1 MTEQFHLSRLQ
12 VINWGVFDGYHDIP
26 FSPGGALIAGASGS
40 GKSSLLDAISLGF
53 LPFNRRNF
61 NASGDNTAAGSSAG
75 RRTVDKYV
83 RGAWGQRSDGGTS
96 RVMYLRGDGTA
107 WSAVA
112 VTYSSDSGR
121 TVTGLVLKW
130 LTGESRNDSSSR
142 FVLGDGDLDIE
153 EVCNRWAAGRF
164 DTGVFKEDRG
174 ERSDGG
180 NHRGERSDGGHT
192 GWRFTTKVE
201 SQYLAQLYAT
211 IGIRASD
218 AAQQL
223 LGKAK
228 SLKSVGGLEQFVR
241 EFMLDEPESLARL
254 PEALKQIDPLVEARE
269 LLAVAQKK
277 RKILGDIEKIQQR
290 YASES
295 TDLGIIDL
303 VDLPMVRAYTDQVRL
318 AQCPAQ
324 IEQLDSTVDQL
335 DNEYE
340 DVTRSLNLA
349 KAEADSLNA
358 QISGSSASIGP
369 LQSQVTAAETEA
381 EQVSRRRGAYEDML
395 AAQQLDAPETADDFW
410 NLREELL
417 AQATE
422 LLAKV
427 ERHREASTDAE
438 YAQKAARLTR
448 DEAAKELKRVEHVGS
463 ALPEFALIMRDQ
475 ICAAVG
481 VDAAAL
487 PYIAELMDLRPDQT
501 RWRTAVEKVLRGVGL
516 RLMVPD
522 QHWTKVLQFV
532 NETNMRGRLQLHH
545 VRAKLLGAEPV
556 EPEPN
561 TLAGKLFAVDPSHPC
576 AAEAVDVVT
585 AAGDHICV
593 DTPDVFARF
602 RRAVTDTGLY
612 KDSDR
617 LAIKDDRRPLKQSE
631 YLYQGDVS
639 AKINALTVDLAAA
652 EETYQKARRV
662 ADDIAAQRQQWRDR
676 AAACKAICEQF
687 PQWSQI
693 DTETADGHA
702 DRLREQYE
710 LLLADHPDIEA
721 LNARAD
727 ECWSQIQKLMTRRGA
742 IQTRRDD
749 LDSRRTRLLELA
761 ERLQPVPDE
770 RSREERRPE
779 ERRFVS
785 EPLTELLD
793 RYAGQVP
800 VALELLD
807 PEPHRDALF
816 TAIKKEREQLR
827 ESRRRSYDELARI
840 LNTFDTSF
848 PDAIPNDSDNFD
860 ERVHDY
866 VALCRHIDER
876 ELPEAYERMMRLVT
890 EQAPDAILTLH
901 RVAEQEARRISDQID
916 RVNTGLGAVEFNR
929 GTRLTLRATPR
940 NLTAVSELTEI
951 VRAISRRI
959 AEVGLG
965 DKQAILDQYADI
977 LRLRNRLASAAPEDK
992 AWTRDAL
999 DVRNRFTF
1007 DCAEWDVATEELI
1020 RTHSNAGD
1028 NSGGEQEKLM
1038 AFCLAGALSFNL
1050 AAPGD
1055 AGTEEANRP
1064 VFAQLMLD
1072 EAFSKSDPQFAQ
1084 QALQAFRKFG
1094 FQLVI
1099 VATVQNATTIQP
1111 YIDSVVMV
1119 SKTEATGRNAR
1130 PVATVVT
1137 RTISEF
1143 GELRREMRAGTKVP
1157 AGV

>member
-1 MTEQFHLSRLQ
+1 MPEQFHLSRLQ
-12 VINWGVFDGYHDIP
+12 VINWGVFDGYHTIP
-26 FSPGGALIAGASGS
+26 FGVGGALIAGASGS

-61 NASGDNTAAGSSAG
+61 NASGDNSAAGSSAG

-83 RGAWGQRSDGGTS
+83 RGAWGQRSDGGAS
-96 RVMYLRGDGTA
+96 KVMYLRGEGAA

-112 VTYSSDSGR
+112 VTYTSNTGR
-121 TVTGLVLKW
+121 AVTGLVLKW
-130 LTGESRNDSSSR
+130 LTGESRSDSSSR
-142 FVLGDGDLDIE
+142 FVLADGDRGIE
-153 EVCNRWAAGRF
+153 DVCNRWASGRF
-164 DTGVFKEDRG
+164 DSGVFKD
-174 ERSDGG
+174 D
-180 NHRGERSDGGHT
+180 
-192 GWRFTTKVE
+192 WRFSTKVE

-241 EFMLDEPESLARL
+241 EFMLDEPGSLTRL
-254 PEALKQIDPLVEARE
+254 PDALRQIDPLVDARE
-269 LLAVAQKK
+269 LLAVAQRK
-277 RKILGDIEKIQQR
+277 RKILGDIEKIQHR
-290 YASES
+290 YGSES
-295 TDLGIIDL
+295 SDLGIIDL
-303 VDLPMVRAYTDQVRL
+303 VDQPMVRAYTDHVRL

-324 IEQLDSTVDQL
+324 IDSLDATIDQL
-335 DNEYE
+335 GNEYE
-340 DVTRSLNLA
+340 DVTRQLNLA
-349 KAEADSLNA
+349 KAEGDSLNA
-358 QISGSSASIGP
+358 QISGSSASVGP
-369 LQSQVTAAETEA
+369 LQSQVAAAEAVA
-381 EQVSRRRGAYEDML
+381 EEVSRRRAAYESML
-395 AAQQLDAPETADDFW
+395 STQSLDVPDTADEFW
-410 NLREELL
+410 NLREELSTT
-417 AQATE
+417 ATE
-422 LLAKV
+422 LLAKLD
-427 ERHREASTDAE
+427 RGREASTDAE
-438 YAQKAARLTR
+438 YAQKVARMAR
-448 DEAAKELKRVEHVGS
+448 DDATKELRRVEHVGS
-463 ALPEFALIMRDQ
+463 ALPESAIMMREH

-481 VDAAAL
+481 VDSSAL
-487 PYIAELMDLRPDQT
+487 PYIAELMDLRPEQS
-501 RWRTAVEKVLRGVGL
+501 RWRVAVEKVLRGVGL
-516 RLMVPD
+516 RLLVPD
-522 QHWTKVLQFV
+522 SHYAAVLRFV
-532 NETNMRGRLQLHH
+532 NETNMGGRLQLHH
-545 VRAKLLGAEPV
+545 VRASASGQQA
-556 EPEPN
+556 EPN
-561 TLAGKLFAVDPSHPC
+561 TLAGKLFVVDPTHPC
-576 AAEAVDVVT
+576 AAEAADVIA

-617 LAIKDDRRPLKQSE
+617 LAIKDDRRPLKQSD
-631 YLYQGDVS
+631 YIFQGDVA
-639 AKINALTVDLAAA
+639 AKIDALTVDLATA
-652 EETYQKARRV
+652 EGAYLHARRA
-662 ADDIAAQRQQWRDR
+662 ADDIAAERQRWRDR
-676 AAACKAICEQF
+676 VAAGKAICEGF

-693 DTETADGHA
+693 DVDSADGHA

-710 LLLADHPDIEA
+710 LLLSDHPDIEA

-727 ECWSQIQKLMTRRGA
+727 QCWEEIQTLMTRRGA

-749 LDSRRTRLLELA
+749 LDGRRTRLLELQ
-761 ERLQPVPDE
+761 ERLAPA
-770 RSREERRPE
+770 
-779 ERRFVS
+779 FVS

-793 RYAGQVP
+793 RYAGDVP
-800 VALELLD
+800 VALELLN
-807 PEPHRDALF
+807 PEPHREAVF
-816 TAIKKEREQLR
+816 NAIRRERDQLR

-840 LNTFDTSF
+840 LNTFDTAF
-848 PDAIPNDSDNFD
+848 PDAIPNDSDVFD

-901 RVAEQEARRISDQID
+901 RVAEQEARRISEQIN
-916 RVNTGLGAVEFNR
+916 RVNTGLGSVEFNS

-940 NLTAVSELTEI
+940 SLTAVAELTEI

-977 LRLRNRLASAAPEDK
+977 LRLRNRLASTAPEDK

-1007 DCAEWDVATEELI
+1007 DCAEWDVASEDLI

-1050 AAPGD
+1050 ANPAQSSTSAAADGAD
-1055 AGTEEANRP
+1055 NKP

-1119 SKTEATGRNAR
+1119 SKREASGRNAR
-1130 PVATVVT
+1130 PVATVAT
-1137 RTISEF
+1137 KTISDF
-1143 GELRREMRAGTKVP
+1143 TVLRQEMTASAAAARVP
-1157 AGV
+1157 VTV

>member
-1 MTEQFHLSRLQ
+1 MAEQFHLSRLQ

-26 FSPGGALIAGASGS
+26 FSEGGALIAGASGS

-83 RGAWGQRSDGGTS
+83 RGAWGQRSDGGAS
-96 RVMYLRGDGTA
+96 KVMYLRGDGTA
-107 WSAVA
+107 WSAIA
-112 VTYSSDSGR
+112 VSYRSNTGR

-130 LTGESRNDSSSR
+130 LTGESRSDSSSR
-142 FVLGDGDLDIE
+142 FVLADGDRDIE
-153 EVCNRWAAGRF
+153 DVCNRWAAGRF
-164 DTGVFKEDRG
+164 DSGVFKDDE
-174 ERSDGG
+174 
-180 NHRGERSDGGHT
+180 
-192 GWRFTTKVE
+192 WRFSTKVE

-241 EFMLDEPESLARL
+241 EFMLDEPSSLTRL

-295 TDLGIIDL
+295 SDLGIIDL
-303 VDLPMVRAYTDQVRL
+303 VDQPMVRAYTDHVRL
-318 AQCPAQ
+318 TQCGPQ
-324 IEQLDSTVDQL
+324 IQSLDATIDQL
-335 DNEYE
+335 GNEYE
-340 DVTRSLNLA
+340 DVTRQLNLA
-349 KAEADSLNA
+349 KAEGDSLNA
-358 QISGSSASIGP
+358 QISGSSASLGP
-369 LQSQVTAAETEA
+369 LQSQVAGAEAQA
-381 EQVSRRRGAYEDML
+381 EQVSRRRAAYETML
-395 AAQQLDAPETADDFW
+395 AAQDIDVPDTADEFW
-410 NLREELL
+410 NLREEL
-417 AQATE
+417 ATEVTE
-422 LLAKV
+422 LLAKLD
-427 ERHREASTDAE
+427 RGREASTDAE
-438 YAQKAARLTR
+438 YAQKAARIAR
-448 DEAAKELKRVEHVGS
+448 DDAAKELKRVEHVGS
-463 ALPEFALIMRDQ
+463 ALPEFAITMREH

-481 VDAAAL
+481 VDPGEL
-487 PYIAELMDLRPDQT
+487 PYIAELMDLRPDQS
-501 RWRTAVEKVLRGVGL
+501 RWRVAVEKVLRGVGL
-516 RLMVPD
+516 RLLVPD
-522 QHWTKVLQFV
+522 DRYSAVLRFV
-532 NETNMRGRLQLHH
+532 NETNMGGRLQLHH
-545 VRAKLLGAEPV
+545 VRASLVGAAPV
-556 EPEPN
+556 DAEPN
-561 TLAGKLFAVDPSHPC
+561 TLAGKLFVVDAAHPC
-576 AAEAVDVVT
+576 TAEAADVIA

-593 DTPDVFARF
+593 DTPDVFSRF

-612 KDSDR
+612 KDSER
-617 LAIKDDRRPLKQSE
+617 LAIKDDRRPLKQAD
-631 YLYQGDVS
+631 YIYQGDVR
-639 AKINALTVDLAAA
+639 AKIDALTVDLANA
-652 EETYQKARRV
+652 EELYQQARRK
-662 ADDIAAQRQQWRDR
+662 ADEIAAQRQQWRDR

-687 PQWSQI
+687 PQWNQVDS
-693 DTETADGHA
+693 DTADGHA
-702 DRLREQYE
+702 DRLREQFE
-710 LLLADHPDIEA
+710 LLLADNPDIEA
-721 LNARAD
+721 LTARAD
-727 ECWSQIQKLMTRRGA
+727 ECWEEIQTLMTRRGA

-749 LDSRRTRLLELA
+749 LDARRTQLLELQD
-761 ERLQPVPDE
+761 RLAPA
-770 RSREERRPE
+770 
-779 ERRFVS
+779 FVS
-785 EPLTELLD
+785 EPLTELLN
-793 RYAGQVP
+793 RYAALVP
-800 VALELLD
+800 VALEVLN
-807 PEPHRDALF
+807 PEPHREAVF
-816 TAIKKEREQLR
+816 NTIRREREQLR

-840 LNTFDTSF
+840 LNTFDTAF
-848 PDAIPNDSDNFD
+848 PDAIPNDSDVFD

-876 ELPEAYERMMRLVT
+876 ELPDAYERMMRLVT

-901 RVAEQEARRISDQID
+901 RVAEQEARRISEQID
-916 RVNTGLGAVEFNR
+916 RVNTGLGAVEFNS

-940 NLTAVSELTEI
+940 SLTAVAELTEI

-977 LRLRNRLASAAPEDK
+977 LRLRNRLASTAPEDK

-1007 DCAEWDVATEELI
+1007 DCAEWDVRTEELI

-1050 AAPGD
+1050 ASPESSD
-1055 AGTEEANRP
+1055 NKP

-1111 YIDSVVMV
+1111 YIDSVIMV
-1119 SKTEATGRNAR
+1119 SKTEATSRNAR
-1130 PVATVVT
+1130 PVATVVSK
-1137 RTISEF
+1137 TISDF
-1143 GELRREMRAGTKVP
+1143 TTLRAEMRSSAARERVP
-1157 AGV
+1157 AAV

>member
-12 VINWGVFDGYHDIP
+12 VINWGVFDGYHSIP
-26 FSPGGALIAGASGS
+26 FSVGGALIAGASGS

-112 VTYSSDSGR
+112 VTYASDSGR

-153 EVCNRWAAGRF
+153 EVCNRWASGRF
-164 DTGVFKEDRG
+164 DAGVFKED
-174 ERSDGG
+174 
-180 NHRGERSDGGHT
+180 
-192 GWRFTTKVE
+192 WRFSTKVE
-201 SQYLAQLYAT
+201 SQYLAQLYAA
-211 IGIRASD
+211 IGIRAAD

-241 EFMLDEPESLARL
+241 EFMLDEPDSLARL

-277 RKILGDIEKIQQR
+277 RKILGDIEQIQQR

-295 TDLGIIDL
+295 SDLGIIDL
-303 VDLPMVRAYTDQVRL
+303 VDAPMVRAYTDHARL

-324 IEQLDSTVDQL
+324 IATLDGTVDQL
-335 DNEYE
+335 ENEYE

-358 QISGSSASIGP
+358 QISGSSANIAP
-369 LQSQVTAAETEA
+369 LQSQVTAAETQA
-381 EQVSRRRGAYEDML
+381 EQVERRRTTYEDML
-395 AAQQLDAPETADDFW
+395 AAQGIEIPDTADEFW

-427 ERHREASTDAE
+427 ERNREASTDAE
-438 YAQKAARLTR
+438 YAQKATRIAR
-448 DEAAKELKRVEHVGS
+448 DDVAKELKRVEHVGS
-463 ALPEFALIMRDQ
+463 ALPEFALAMRDH
-475 ICAAVG
+475 ICAAIK
-481 VDAAAL
+481 VDAAEL
-487 PYIAELMDLRPDQT
+487 PYIAELLDLRPGQT
-501 RWRTAVEKVLRGVGL
+501 RWRLAVEKVLRGVGL
-516 RLMVPD
+516 RLLVPD
-522 QHWTKVLQFV
+522 QHWEKVLRFV
-532 NETNMRGRLQLHH
+532 NETDMRGRLQLHH
-545 VRAKLLGAEPV
+545 VRAKFLGAEPA

-561 TLAGKLFAVDPSHPC
+561 TLAGKLFPVDPKHLC
-576 AAEAVDVVT
+576 AAEAVDVIT
-585 AAGDHICV
+585 GAGDHVCV
-593 DTPDVFARF
+593 DTPDVFSRF

-617 LAIKDDRRPLKQSE
+617 LAVKDDRRPVKLSE
-631 YLYQGDVS
+631 YLYQGDVT
-639 AKINALTVDLAAA
+639 AKINALTVELTAA
-652 EETYQKARRV
+652 EEAYQKARRT

-676 AAACKAICEQF
+676 AAACKAICEQY

-702 DRLREQYE
+702 ERLREQYE
-710 LLLADHPDIEA
+710 LLMADNPDIEA

-727 ECWSQIQKLMTRRGA
+727 ECWSQIQKLMTRR
-742 IQTRRDD
+742 DS
-749 LDSRRTRLLELA
+749 LDERRTRLLELQ
-761 ERLQPVPDE
+761 ERLSPA
-770 RSREERRPE
+770 
-779 ERRFVS
+779 FVS
-785 EPLTELLD
+785 EPLTELLQ
-793 RYAGQVP
+793 RYAAQLP

-816 TAIKKEREQLR
+816 AAIKKEREQLR

-848 PDAIPNDSDNFD
+848 PDAIPNDSDDFD

-866 VALCRHIDER
+866 VALCRLIDER

-901 RVAEQEARRISDQID
+901 RVAEQEERRISGQID
-916 RVNTGLGAVEFNR
+916 RVNTGLAAVEFNR

-940 NLTAVSELTEI
+940 HLVAVDELTQI
-951 VRAISRRI
+951 VRSISRRI

-965 DKQAILDQYADI
+965 DKQAILDQYAEI
-977 LRLRNRLASAAPEDK
+977 LRLRNRLASTAPEDK

-1007 DCAEWDVATEELI
+1007 DCAEWDVDTEELI

-1050 AAPGD
+1050 ASPESD
-1055 AGTEEANRP
+1055 NNKP

-1084 QALQAFRKFG
+1084 QALHAFRKFG

-1099 VATVQNATTIQP
+1099 VATVQNATTIEP

-1119 SKTEATGRNAR
+1119 SKTEPTGGNAR
-1130 PVATVVT
+1130 PVASVAT

-1143 GELRREMRAGTKVP
+1143 TSLRQEMRKTAERVP

>member
-1 MTEQFHLSRLQ
+1 MSEQFHLSRLQ
-12 VINWGVFDGYHDIP
+12 VINWGVFDGYHSIP
-26 FSPGGALIAGASGS
+26 FSEGGALIAGASGS

-61 NASGDNTAAGSSAG
+61 NASGDNSAAGSSAG

-83 RGAWGQRSDGGTS
+83 RGAWGQRSEAGAS
-96 RVMYLRGDGTA
+96 KVMYLRGDGAA

-112 VTYSSDSGR
+112 VTYTSNTGR
-121 TVTGLVLKW
+121 AVTGLVLKW
-130 LTGESRNDSSSR
+130 LTGESRSDSSSR
-142 FVLGDGDLDIE
+142 FVLADGDRDVE
-153 EVCNRWAAGRF
+153 EVCNRWAANRF
-164 DTGVFKEDRG
+164 DASVFKAGG

-180 NHRGERSDGGHT
+180 KAGGERSDGET
-192 GWRFTTKVE
+192 SGWRFSTKVE

-241 EFMLDEPESLARL
+241 EFMLDEPSSLTRL
-254 PEALKQIDPLVEARE
+254 PDALKQIDPLVDARE
-269 LLAVAQKK
+269 LLAVAQRK

-290 YASES
+290 YGSES
-295 TDLGIIDL
+295 SDLGIIDL
-303 VDLPMVRAYTDQVRL
+303 VDAPMVRAYTDHVRL
-318 AQCPAQ
+318 AQAPAQ
-324 IEQLDSTVDQL
+324 IDSLDATIDQL
-335 DNEYE
+335 GNEYE

-369 LQSQVTAAETEA
+369 LQSQVAAAEAQA
-381 EQVSRRRGAYEDML
+381 EEVSRRRAAYEAML
-395 AAQQLDAPETADDFW
+395 APQGVDVPETADEFW
-410 NLREELL
+410 NLREELST
-417 AQATE
+417 QANE
-422 LLAKV
+422 LLA
-427 ERHREASTDAE
+427 RLDRSREASTDAE
-438 YAQKAARLTR
+438 YAQKLARIAR
-448 DEAAKELKRVEHVGS
+448 DDAAKELRRVEHVGS
-463 ALPEFALIMRDQ
+463 ALPESAITMREL

-481 VDAAAL
+481 VEPGEL
-487 PYIAELMDLRPDQT
+487 PYIAELMDLRPEHG
-501 RWRTAVEKVLRGVGL
+501 RWRVAVEKVLRGVGL
-516 RLMVPD
+516 RLLVPD
-522 QHWTKVLQFV
+522 SHYAAVLRFV
-532 NETNMRGRLQLHH
+532 NDTNMGGRLQLHH
-545 VRAKLLGAEPV
+545 VRAKFVGAEPTDA
-556 EPEPN
+556 EPN
-561 TLAGKLFAVDPSHPC
+561 TLAGKLFVVDPSHPC
-576 AAEAVDVVT
+576 AAEAADVVA
-585 AAGDHICV
+585 AAGDHVCV
-593 DTPDVFARF
+593 DVPDLFPRY

-617 LAIKDDRRPLKQSE
+617 LAVKDDRRPLRQAD
-631 YLYQGDVS
+631 YIFQGDVA
-639 AKINALTVDLAAA
+639 AKIDALTVDLAAA
-652 EETYQKARRV
+652 EQSYHQARSA
-662 ADDIAAQRQQWRDR
+662 ADAIAAERQLARDR

-687 PQWSQI
+687 PQWNQVDVDS
-693 DTETADGHA
+693 ADGHA
-702 DRLREQYE
+702 DRLRDQYE
-710 LLLADHPDIEA
+710 LLLAEHPDIEA

-727 ECWSQIQKLMTRRGA
+727 ECWEQIQTLMTRRGA

-749 LDSRRTRLLELA
+749 LDQRRTRLLELV
-761 ERLQPVPDE
+761 ERLTPA
-770 RSREERRPE
+770 
-779 ERRFVS
+779 FVS
-785 EPLTELLD
+785 EPLTELLN
-793 RYAGQVP
+793 RYAADVP
-800 VALELLD
+800 VTLD
-807 PEPHRDALF
+807 VLNPEPHREAVF
-816 TAIKKEREQLR
+816 TAIRREREQLR

-840 LNTFDTSF
+840 LNTFDTAF
-848 PDAIPNDSDNFD
+848 PDAVPNDSDAFD

-901 RVAEQEARRISDQID
+901 RVAEQETRRISEQIT

-940 NLTAVSELTEI
+940 SLTAVAELTEI
-951 VRAISRRI
+951 VKAISRRI

-977 LRLRNRLASAAPEDK
+977 LRLRNRLASTAPEDK

-1007 DCAEWDVATEELI
+1007 DCAEWDVTTEELI

-1050 AAPGD
+1050 ANPAQPATSAAAEGHD
-1055 AGTEEANRP
+1055 NRP

-1111 YIDSVVMV
+1111 YVDSVVMV
-1119 SKTEATGRNAR
+1119 SKADATGRNAR
-1130 PVATVVT
+1130 PVATVT
-1137 RTISEF
+1137 TKTISDF
-1143 GELRREMRAGTKVP
+1143 TALKQDMMATAAASRVP
-1157 AGV
+1157 VTV

>member
-1 MTEQFHLSRLQ
+1 MRQQRKKNPKVTEQFHLSRLQ
-12 VINWGVFDGYHDIP
+12 VINWGVFDGYHSIP
-26 FSPGGALIAGASGS
+26 FSVGGALIAGASGS

-112 VTYSSDSGR
+112 VTYASDSGR

-153 EVCNRWAAGRF
+153 EVCNRWASGRF
-164 DTGVFKEDRG
+164 DAGVFKED
-174 ERSDGG
+174 
-180 NHRGERSDGGHT
+180 
-192 GWRFTTKVE
+192 WRFSTKVE
-201 SQYLAQLYAT
+201 SQYLAQLYAA
-211 IGIRASD
+211 IGIRAAD

-241 EFMLDEPESLARL
+241 EFMLDEPDSLARL

-277 RKILGDIEKIQQR
+277 RKILGDIEQIQQR

-295 TDLGIIDL
+295 SDLGIIDL
-303 VDLPMVRAYTDQVRL
+303 VDAPMVRAYTDHARL

-324 IEQLDSTVDQL
+324 IATLDGTVDQL
-335 DNEYE
+335 ENEYE

-358 QISGSSASIGP
+358 QISGSSANIAP
-369 LQSQVTAAETEA
+369 LQSQVTAAETQA
-381 EQVSRRRGAYEDML
+381 EQVERRRTTYEDML
-395 AAQQLDAPETADDFW
+395 AAQGIEIPDTADEFW

-427 ERHREASTDAE
+427 ERNREASTDAE
-438 YAQKAARLTR
+438 YAQKATRIAR
-448 DEAAKELKRVEHVGS
+448 DDVAKELKRVEHVGS
-463 ALPEFALIMRDQ
+463 ALPEFALAMRDH
-475 ICAAVG
+475 ICAAIK
-481 VDAAAL
+481 VDAAEL
-487 PYIAELMDLRPDQT
+487 PYIAELLDLRPGQT
-501 RWRTAVEKVLRGVGL
+501 RWRLAVEKVLRGVGL
-516 RLMVPD
+516 RLLVPD
-522 QHWTKVLQFV
+522 QHWEKVLRFV
-532 NETNMRGRLQLHH
+532 NETDMRGRLQLHH
-545 VRAKLLGAEPV
+545 VRAKFLGAEPA

-561 TLAGKLFAVDPSHPC
+561 TLAGKLFPVDPKHLC
-576 AAEAVDVVT
+576 AAEAVDVIT
-585 AAGDHICV
+585 GAGDHVCV
-593 DTPDVFARF
+593 DTPDVFSRF

-617 LAIKDDRRPLKQSE
+617 LAVKDDRRPVKLSE
-631 YLYQGDVS
+631 YLYQGDVT
-639 AKINALTVDLAAA
+639 AKINALTVELTAA
-652 EETYQKARRV
+652 EEAYQKARRT

-676 AAACKAICEQF
+676 AAACKAICEQY

-702 DRLREQYE
+702 ERLREQYE
-710 LLLADHPDIEA
+710 LLMADNPDIEA

-727 ECWSQIQKLMTRRGA
+727 ECWSQIQKLMTRR
-742 IQTRRDD
+742 DS
-749 LDSRRTRLLELA
+749 LDERRTRLLELQ
-761 ERLQPVPDE
+761 ERLSPA
-770 RSREERRPE
+770 
-779 ERRFVS
+779 FVS
-785 EPLTELLD
+785 EPLTELLQ
-793 RYAGQVP
+793 RYAAQLP

-816 TAIKKEREQLR
+816 AAIKKEREQLR

-848 PDAIPNDSDNFD
+848 PDAIPNDSDDFD

-866 VALCRHIDER
+866 VALCRLIDER

-901 RVAEQEARRISDQID
+901 RVAEQEERRISGQID
-916 RVNTGLGAVEFNR
+916 RVNTGLAAVEFNR

-940 NLTAVSELTEI
+940 HLVAVDELTQI
-951 VRAISRRI
+951 VRSISRRI

-965 DKQAILDQYADI
+965 DKQAILDQYAEI
-977 LRLRNRLASAAPEDK
+977 LRLRNRLASTAPEDK

-1007 DCAEWDVATEELI
+1007 DCAEWDVDTEELI

-1050 AAPGD
+1050 ASPESD
-1055 AGTEEANRP
+1055 NNKP

-1084 QALQAFRKFG
+1084 QALHAFRKFG

-1099 VATVQNATTIQP
+1099 VATVQNATTIEP

-1119 SKTEATGRNAR
+1119 SKTEPTGGNAR
-1130 PVATVVT
+1130 PVASVAT

-1143 GELRREMRAGTKVP
+1143 TSLRQEMRKTAERVP

>member
-1 MTEQFHLSRLQ
+1 MRQQRKKNPKVTEQFHLSRLQ
-12 VINWGVFDGYHDIP
+12 VINWGVFDGYHSIP
-26 FSPGGALIAGASGS
+26 FSVGGALIAGASGS

-112 VTYSSDSGR
+112 VTYASDSGR

-153 EVCNRWAAGRF
+153 EVCNRWASGRF
-164 DTGVFKEDRG
+164 DAGVFKED
-174 ERSDGG
+174 
-180 NHRGERSDGGHT
+180 
-192 GWRFTTKVE
+192 WRFSTKVE
-201 SQYLAQLYAT
+201 SQYLAQLYAA

-241 EFMLDEPESLARL
+241 EFMLDEPDSLARL

-277 RKILGDIEKIQQR
+277 RKILGDIEQIQQR

-295 TDLGIIDL
+295 SDLGIIDL
-303 VDLPMVRAYTDQVRL
+303 VDAPMVRAYTDHARL

-324 IEQLDSTVDQL
+324 IATLDGTVDQL
-335 DNEYE
+335 ENEYE

-358 QISGSSASIGP
+358 QISGSSANIAP
-369 LQSQVTAAETEA
+369 LQSQVTAAETQA
-381 EQVSRRRGAYEDML
+381 EQVERRRTTYEDML
-395 AAQQLDAPETADDFW
+395 AAQGIEIPDTADEFW

-427 ERHREASTDAE
+427 ERNREASTDAE
-438 YAQKAARLTR
+438 YAQKATRIAR
-448 DEAAKELKRVEHVGS
+448 DDVAKELKRVEHVGS
-463 ALPEFALIMRDQ
+463 ALPEFALAMRDH
-475 ICAAVG
+475 ICAAIK
-481 VDAAAL
+481 VDAAEL
-487 PYIAELMDLRPDQT
+487 PYIAELLDLRPGQT
-501 RWRTAVEKVLRGVGL
+501 RWRLAVEKVLRGVGL
-516 RLMVPD
+516 RLLVPD
-522 QHWTKVLQFV
+522 QHWEKVLRFV
-532 NETNMRGRLQLHH
+532 NETDMRGRLQLHH
-545 VRAKLLGAEPV
+545 VRAKFLGAEPA

-561 TLAGKLFAVDPSHPC
+561 TLADKLFPVDPKHLC
-576 AAEAVDVVT
+576 AAEAVDVIT
-585 AAGDHICV
+585 GAGDHVCV
-593 DTPDVFARF
+593 DTPDVFSRF

-617 LAIKDDRRPLKQSE
+617 LAVKDDRRPVKLSE
-631 YLYQGDVS
+631 YLYQGDVT
-639 AKINALTVDLAAA
+639 AKINALTVELTAA
-652 EETYQKARRV
+652 EEAYQKARRT

-676 AAACKAICEQF
+676 AAACKAICEQY

-702 DRLREQYE
+702 ERLREQYE
-710 LLLADHPDIEA
+710 LLMADNPDIEA

-727 ECWSQIQKLMTRRGA
+727 ECWSQIQKLMTRR
-742 IQTRRDD
+742 DS
-749 LDSRRTRLLELA
+749 LDERRTRLLELQ
-761 ERLQPVPDE
+761 ERLSPA
-770 RSREERRPE
+770 
-779 ERRFVS
+779 FVS
-785 EPLTELLD
+785 EPLTELLQ
-793 RYAGQVP
+793 RYAAQLP

-816 TAIKKEREQLR
+816 AAIKKEREQLR

-848 PDAIPNDSDNFD
+848 PDAIPNDSDDFD

-866 VALCRHIDER
+866 VALCRLIDER

-901 RVAEQEARRISDQID
+901 RVAEQEERRISGQID
-916 RVNTGLGAVEFNR
+916 RVNTGLAAVEFNR

-940 NLTAVSELTEI
+940 HLVAVDELTQI
-951 VRAISRRI
+951 VRSISRRI

-965 DKQAILDQYADI
+965 DKQAILDQYAEI
-977 LRLRNRLASAAPEDK
+977 LRLRNRLASTAPEDK

-1007 DCAEWDVATEELI
+1007 DCAEWDVDTEELI

-1050 AAPGD
+1050 ASPESD
-1055 AGTEEANRP
+1055 NNKP

-1084 QALQAFRKFG
+1084 QALHAFRKFG

-1099 VATVQNATTIQP
+1099 VATVQNATTIEP

-1119 SKTEATGRNAR
+1119 SKTEPTGGNAR
-1130 PVATVVT
+1130 PVASVAT

-1143 GELRREMRAGTKVP
+1143 TSLRQEMRKTAERVP

>member
-12 VINWGVFDGYHDIP
+12 VINWGVFDGYHSIP
-26 FSPGGALIAGASGS
+26 FSDGGALIAGASGS

-112 VTYSSDSGR
+112 VTYASDSGR

-142 FVLGDGDLDIE
+142 FVLGDGDLGIE
-153 EVCNRWAAGRF
+153 DVCNRWASGRF
-164 DTGVFKEDRG
+164 DTGVFKD
-174 ERSDGG
+174 
-180 NHRGERSDGGHT
+180 N

-241 EFMLDEPESLARL
+241 EFMLDEPDSLARL

-269 LLAVAQKK
+269 LLAVVQRK

-303 VDLPMVRAYTDQVRL
+303 VDLPMVRAYTDHVRL

-324 IEQLDSTVDQL
+324 IAQLDTTIDQL

-358 QISGSSASIGP
+358 QISGTSANIGP

-381 EQVSRRRGAYEDML
+381 EQIERRRAAYEDML
-395 AAQQLDAPETADDFW
+395 AAQDLEVPDTADEFW

-417 AQATE
+417 QQATE

-427 ERHREASTDAE
+427 ERNREASTDAE
-438 YAQKAARLTR
+438 YAQKAARMTR
-448 DEAAKELKRVEHVGS
+448 DDAAKELKRVEHVGS
-463 ALPEFALIMRDQ
+463 ALPEFALLMRDQ

-481 VDAAAL
+481 VDAAEL
-487 PYIAELMDLRPDQT
+487 PYVAELMDLRADQT

-522 QHWTKVLQFV
+522 QHWTAVLQFV
-532 NETNMRGRLQLHH
+532 NETNMRGRLALHH
-545 VRAKLLGAEPV
+545 VRAKMLGAEPDV
-556 EPEPN
+556 PEPN
-561 TLAGKLFAVDPSHPC
+561 TLAGKLFPVDPQHPC
-576 AAEAVDVVT
+576 AAETVDIVA
-585 AAGDHICV
+585 AAGDHVCV

-652 EETYQKARRV
+652 EEAYQKARRT

-702 DRLREQYE
+702 ERLREQYE
-710 LLLADHPDIEA
+710 LLLADNPDIEA

-749 LDSRRTRLLELA
+749 LDARRTRLMELE
-761 ERLQPVPDE
+761 ERLSPA
-770 RSREERRPE
+770 
-779 ERRFVS
+779 FVS
-785 EPLTELLD
+785 EPLTELLT
-793 RYAGQVP
+793 RYSAQLP
-800 VALELLD
+800 VSLELLD
-807 PEPHRDALF
+807 PEPFRDALF
-816 TAIKKEREQLR
+816 GAIKKEREQLR

-840 LNTFDTSF
+840 LNTFDTAF

-901 RVAEQEARRISDQID
+901 RVAEQETRRIAEQIE

-940 NLTAVSELTEI
+940 SLTAVSELTEI

-977 LRLRNRLASAAPEDK
+977 LRLRNRLASTAPEDK

-1007 DCAEWDVATEELI
+1007 DCAEWDVASDELI

-1050 AAPGD
+1050 ASPDSAD
-1055 AGTEEANRP
+1055 NKP

-1130 PVATVVT
+1130 PVATVAT
-1137 RTISEF
+1137 RSIAEF
-1143 GELRREMRAGTKVP
+1143 TELRHQMKQKLP
-1157 AGV
+1157 ALAR

>member
-12 VINWGVFDGYHDIP
+12 VVNWGVFDGYHSIP
-26 FSPGGALIAGASGS
+26 FSVGGALIAGASGS

-96 RVMYLRGDGTA
+96 RVMYLRGEGTA

-112 VTYSSDSGR
+112 VTYAGDSGR
-121 TVTGLVLKW
+121 SVTGLVLKW
-130 LTGESRNDSSSR
+130 LTGESRSDSSSR

-153 EVCNRWAAGRF
+153 DVCNRWAAGRF

-174 ERSDGG
+174 ERSDGK
-180 NHRGERSDGGHT
+180 SP

-241 EFMLDEPESLARL
+241 EFMLDEPASLARL

-269 LLAVAQKK
+269 LLAVAQRK
-277 RKILGDIEKIQQR
+277 RKILGDIETIQHR

-295 TDLGIIDL
+295 SDLGIIDL
-303 VDLPMVRAYTDQVRL
+303 VDAPMVRAFTDHVRL
-318 AQCPAQ
+318 EQCPPQ
-324 IEQLDSTVDQL
+324 IAQLDTTIDQL

-358 QISGSSASIGP
+358 QISGTSTSIGP

-381 EQVSRRRGAYEDML
+381 EQVTRRRAAYEDL
-395 AAQQLDAPETADDFW
+395 LTAQGLDVPDTADEFW

-417 AQATE
+417 GQATE

-427 ERHREASTDAE
+427 ERNREASTDAE
-438 YAQKAARLTR
+438 YAQKSARITR
-448 DEAAKELKRVEHVGS
+448 DDAAKELKRVEHVGS
-463 ALPEFALIMRDQ
+463 ALPEFALTMRDH
-475 ICAAVG
+475 ICAAIG
-481 VDAAAL
+481 VDATEL
-487 PYIAELMDLRPDQT
+487 PYVAELMDLRPEQN
-501 RWRTAVEKVLRGVGL
+501 RWRVAVEKVLRGAGL
-516 RLMVPD
+516 RLLVPD
-522 QHWTKVLQFV
+522 RHHTKVLRFV
-532 NETNMRGRLQLHH
+532 NETNMHGRLALHH
-545 VRAKLLGAEPV
+545 VRVKSYGTDPV
-556 EPEPN
+556 EPESN
-561 TLAGKLFAVDPSHPC
+561 TLAAKLFAVDPTHPC
-576 AAEAVDVVT
+576 AAEAVDIVSG
-585 AAGDHICV
+585 AGDHICV
-593 DTPDVFARF
+593 DTPEVFARF
-602 RRAVTDTGLY
+602 RRAVTDSGLY

-631 YLYQGDVS
+631 YLFQGDVS
-639 AKINALTVDLAAA
+639 AKINALTMDLAAA
-652 EETYQKARRV
+652 EEAYQKARRV

-676 AAACKAICEQF
+676 ASACKAICEQY

-710 LLLADHPDIEA
+710 LLLAENPDIEA
-721 LNARAD
+721 LNSRAD
-727 ECWSQIQKLMTRRGA
+727 ECWSQIQRLMTRRGA
-742 IQTRRDD
+742 VQTRRDD
-749 LDSRRTRLLELA
+749 LDGRRTQLLELS
-761 ERLQPVPDE
+761 ERLQPA
-770 RSREERRPE
+770 
-779 ERRFVS
+779 FVS
-785 EPLTELLD
+785 EPLTELLQ
-793 RYAGQVP
+793 RYAAQLP
-800 VALELLD
+800 VSLELLS
-807 PEPHRDALF
+807 PEPHREALF
-816 TAIKKEREQLR
+816 TAIKRERDQLR

-840 LNTFDTSF
+840 LNTFDTAF
-848 PDAIPNDSDNFD
+848 PDAIPNDSDQFD

-901 RVAEQEARRISDQID
+901 RVAEQEARRISEQID

-940 NLTAVSELTEI
+940 ALAAVSELTEI

-977 LRLRNRLASAAPEDK
+977 LRLRNRLASTAPEDK

-1007 DCAEWDVATEELI
+1007 DCAEWDVSSEELI

-1050 AAPGD
+1050 ANPESAD
-1055 AGTEEANRP
+1055 NKP

-1130 PVATVVT
+1130 PVATVST

-1143 GELRREMRAGTKVP
+1143 TTLRQQMRSKVP

>member
-12 VINWGVFDGYHDIP
+12 VINWGVFDGYHSIP
-26 FSPGGALIAGASGS
+26 FSVGGALIAGASGS

-112 VTYSSDSGR
+112 VTYASDSGR

-153 EVCNRWAAGRF
+153 EVCNRWASGRF
-164 DTGVFKEDRG
+164 DAGVFKED
-174 ERSDGG
+174 
-180 NHRGERSDGGHT
+180 
-192 GWRFTTKVE
+192 WRFSTKVE
-201 SQYLAQLYAT
+201 SQYLAQLYAA

-241 EFMLDEPESLARL
+241 EFMLDEPDSLARL

-277 RKILGDIEKIQQR
+277 RKILGDIEQIQQR

-295 TDLGIIDL
+295 SDLGIIDL
-303 VDLPMVRAYTDQVRL
+303 VDAPMVRAYTDHARL

-324 IEQLDSTVDQL
+324 IATLDGTVDQL
-335 DNEYE
+335 ENEYE

-358 QISGSSASIGP
+358 QISGSSANIAP
-369 LQSQVTAAETEA
+369 LQSQVTAAETQA
-381 EQVSRRRGAYEDML
+381 EQVERRRTTYEDML
-395 AAQQLDAPETADDFW
+395 AAQGIEIPDTADEFW

-427 ERHREASTDAE
+427 ERNREASTDAE
-438 YAQKAARLTR
+438 YAQKATRIAR
-448 DEAAKELKRVEHVGS
+448 DDVAKELKRVEHVGS
-463 ALPEFALIMRDQ
+463 ALPEFALAMRDH
-475 ICAAVG
+475 ICAAIK
-481 VDAAAL
+481 VDAAEL
-487 PYIAELMDLRPDQT
+487 PYIAELLDLRPGQT
-501 RWRTAVEKVLRGVGL
+501 RWRLAVEKVLRGVGL
-516 RLMVPD
+516 RLLVPD
-522 QHWTKVLQFV
+522 QHWEKVLRFV
-532 NETNMRGRLQLHH
+532 NETDMRGRLQLHH
-545 VRAKLLGAEPV
+545 VRAKFLGAEPA

-561 TLAGKLFAVDPSHPC
+561 TLAGKLFPVDPKHLC
-576 AAEAVDVVT
+576 AAEAVDVIT
-585 AAGDHICV
+585 GAGDHVCV
-593 DTPDVFARF
+593 DTPDVFSRF

-617 LAIKDDRRPLKQSE
+617 LAVKDDRRPVKLSE
-631 YLYQGDVS
+631 YLYQGDVT
-639 AKINALTVDLAAA
+639 AKINALTVELTAA
-652 EETYQKARRV
+652 EEAYQKARRT

-676 AAACKAICEQF
+676 AAACKAICEQY

-702 DRLREQYE
+702 ERLREQYE
-710 LLLADHPDIEA
+710 LLMADNPDIEA

-727 ECWSQIQKLMTRRGA
+727 ECWSQIQKLMTRR
-742 IQTRRDD
+742 DS
-749 LDSRRTRLLELA
+749 LDERRTRLLELQ
-761 ERLQPVPDE
+761 ERLSPA
-770 RSREERRPE
+770 
-779 ERRFVS
+779 FVS
-785 EPLTELLD
+785 EPLTELLQ
-793 RYAGQVP
+793 RYAAQLP

-816 TAIKKEREQLR
+816 AAIKKEREQLR

-848 PDAIPNDSDNFD
+848 PDAIPNDSDDFD

-866 VALCRHIDER
+866 VALCRLIDER

-901 RVAEQEARRISDQID
+901 RVAEQEERRISGQID
-916 RVNTGLGAVEFNR
+916 RVNTGLAAVEFNR

-940 NLTAVSELTEI
+940 HLVAVDELTQI
-951 VRAISRRI
+951 VRSISRRI
-959 AEVGLG
+959 AAVGLG
-965 DKQAILDQYADI
+965 DKQAILDQYAEI
-977 LRLRNRLASAAPEDK
+977 LRLRNRLASTAPEDK

-1007 DCAEWDVATEELI
+1007 DCAEWDVDTEELI

-1050 AAPGD
+1050 ASPESD
-1055 AGTEEANRP
+1055 NNKP

-1084 QALQAFRKFG
+1084 QALHAFRKFG

-1099 VATVQNATTIQP
+1099 VATVQNATTIEP

-1119 SKTEATGRNAR
+1119 SKTEPTGGNAR
-1130 PVATVVT
+1130 PVASVAT

-1143 GELRREMRAGTKVP
+1143 TSLRQEMRKTAERVP

>member
-12 VINWGVFDGYHDIP
+12 IINWGVFDGYHSIP
-26 FSPGGALIAGASGS
+26 FSAGGALIAGASGS

-96 RVMYLRGDGTA
+96 RVMYLRGEGTA

-112 VTYSSDSGR
+112 VTYSGDSGR

-142 FVLGDGDLDIE
+142 FVIGDGDLDIE
-153 EVCNRWAAGRF
+153 DVCNRWAAGRF
-164 DTGVFKEDRG
+164 DTAVFKD
-174 ERSDGG
+174 
-180 NHRGERSDGGHT
+180 N

-241 EFMLDEPESLARL
+241 EFMLDEPDSLARL

-269 LLAVAQKK
+269 LLAVAQRK

-295 TDLGIIDL
+295 SDLGIIDL
-303 VDLPMVRAYTDQVRL
+303 VDAPMVRAFTDHVRV
-318 AQCPAQ
+318 AQCPTQ
-324 IEQLDSTVDQL
+324 IAQLDATIDQL

-358 QISGSSASIGP
+358 QISGNSASLGP

-381 EQVSRRRGAYEDML
+381 EQVSRRRAAYEDML
-395 AAQQLDAPETADDFW
+395 TAQGLDIPDTAEEFW

-417 AQATE
+417 AEATE

-427 ERHREASTDAE
+427 ERNREASTDAE
-438 YAQKAARLTR
+438 YAQKAARIAR
-448 DEAAKELKRVEHVGS
+448 DDAAKELKRVEHVGS
-463 ALPEFALIMRDQ
+463 ALPEFALMMREQ
-475 ICAAVG
+475 ICAAVD
-481 VDAAAL
+481 VDTTEL
-487 PYIAELMDLRPDQT
+487 PYVAELMDLRADQT
-501 RWRTAVEKVLRGVGL
+501 RWRTAVEKVLRGAGL
-516 RLMVPD
+516 RLLVPD
-522 QHWTKVLQFV
+522 QHWTKVLRFV
-532 NETNMRGRLQLHH
+532 NETNMRGRLTLHH
-545 VRAKLLGAEPV
+545 VRTSNYGATPL

-561 TLAGKLFAVDPSHPC
+561 TLAGKLFPVDPQHPC
-576 AAEAVDVVT
+576 AAEAVDIVT
-585 AAGDHICV
+585 TSGDHICV

-617 LAIKDDRRPLKQSE
+617 VAVKDDRRPLKQSD

-652 EETYQKARRV
+652 EEAYQKARRT
-662 ADDIAAQRQQWRDR
+662 ADEIAAQRQQWRDR

-687 PQWSQI
+687 GQWNQI
-693 DTETADGHA
+693 DVETADGHA

-710 LLLADHPDIEA
+710 LLLADNPDIEA

-749 LDSRRTRLLELA
+749 LDERRTRLLELQD
-761 ERLQPVPDE
+761 RLQPA
-770 RSREERRPE
+770 
-779 ERRFVS
+779 FVS
-785 EPLTELLD
+785 EPLTELLQ
-793 RYAGQVP
+793 RYSHQVP
-800 VALELLD
+800 VTLELLE

-816 TAIKKEREQLR
+816 AAIKKEREQLR

-840 LNTFDTSF
+840 LNTFDTTF
-848 PDAIPNDSDNFD
+848 PDAVPNNSDNFD

-901 RVAEQEARRISDQID
+901 RVAEQEARRIAEQIE

-940 NLTAVSELTEI
+940 ALTAVSELTEI

-977 LRLRNRLASAAPEDK
+977 LRLRNRLASTAPEDK
-992 AWTRDAL
+992 TWTRDAL

-1007 DCAEWDVATEELI
+1007 DCAEWDVSTGELI

-1050 AAPGD
+1050 AAPD
-1055 AGTEEANRP
+1055 DTDNRP

-1130 PVATVVT
+1130 PVATVAT

-1143 GELRREMRAGTKVP
+1143 TDLRRQMRSAAKVP
-1157 AGV
+1157 TPV

>member
-1 MTEQFHLSRLQ
+1 LTEQFHLSRLQ
-12 VINWGVFDGYHDIP
+12 VINWGVFDGYHSIP

-96 RVMYLRGDGTA
+96 RVMYLRGEGTV

-112 VTYSSDSGR
+112 VTYASDSGR

-130 LTGESRNDSSSR
+130 LTGESRADSSSR
-142 FVLGDGDLDIE
+142 FVLGDGDLGIE

-164 DTGVFKEDRG
+164 DTGVFKE
-174 ERSDGG
+174 
-180 NHRGERSDGGHT
+180 H

-241 EFMLDEPESLARL
+241 EFMLDEPDSLARL

-269 LLAVAQKK
+269 LLAVAQRK

-295 TDLGIIDL
+295 SDLGIIDL
-303 VDLPMVRAYTDQVRL
+303 VDLPMVRAYTDHVRL
-318 AQCPAQ
+318 AQCPPQ
-324 IEQLDSTVDQL
+324 IAQLDSTIEQL

-358 QISGSSASIGP
+358 QISGESATIGP

-381 EQVSRRRGAYEDML
+381 EQVTRRRAAYEDLL
-395 AAQQLDAPETADDFW
+395 AAQDLDVPDTAEEFW

-417 AQATE
+417 GQVTE

-438 YAQKAARLTR
+438 YAQKAARLAR
-448 DEAAKELKRVEHVGS
+448 DEAAKELRRVEHVGS
-463 ALPEFALIMRDQ
+463 ALPEFALVMREQ

-481 VDAAAL
+481 VDAAEL
-487 PYIAELMDLRPDQT
+487 PYIAELMDLRADQT
-501 RWRTAVEKVLRGVGL
+501 RWRVAVEKVLRGVGL
-516 RLMVPD
+516 RLLVPD
-522 QHWTKVLQFV
+522 AHWDRVLRFV
-532 NETNMRGRLQLHH
+532 NETNMRGRLALHH
-545 VRAKLLGAEPV
+545 VRSRMLGATPAD
-556 EPEPN
+556 PEPN
-561 TLAGKLFAVDPSHPC
+561 TLAGKLFVVDPTHPC
-576 AAEAVDVVT
+576 AAEAVDVVA

-593 DTPDVFARF
+593 DTPEVFARF

-617 LAIKDDRRPLKQSE
+617 LAIKDDRRPVKQSE

-639 AKINALTVDLAAA
+639 AKINALTLDLATA
-652 EETYQKARRV
+652 EEEYSRARRV

-676 AAACKAICEQF
+676 ASACRAICEQY

-702 DRLREQYE
+702 DRLRDQFE

-742 IQTRRDD
+742 VQTRRDE
-749 LDSRRTRLLELA
+749 LDARRTRLMELA
-761 ERLQPVPDE
+761 DRLSPT
-770 RSREERRPE
+770 
-779 ERRFVS
+779 FVS
-785 EPLTELLD
+785 EPLTELLH
-793 RYAGQVP
+793 RFAGQVP
-800 VALELLD
+800 VTLELLD
-807 PEPHRDALF
+807 PEPHRDAVF
-816 TAIKKEREQLR
+816 TAVKRERDHLR

-840 LNTFDTSF
+840 LNTFDTAF
-848 PDAIPNDSDNFD
+848 PDAIPNDSEAFD

-901 RVAEQEARRISDQID
+901 RVAEQEARRIAEQIE
-916 RVNTGLGAVEFNR
+916 RVNTGLGSVEFNR

-940 NLTAVSELTEI
+940 SLTAVSELTEI

-977 LRLRNRLASAAPEDK
+977 LRLRNRLASTAPEDK

-1007 DCAEWDVATEELI
+1007 DCAEWDVASEELI

-1050 AAPGD
+1050 AAPD
-1055 AGTEEANRP
+1055 SVDNRP

-1084 QALQAFRKFG
+1084 QALSAFQKFG

-1130 PVATVVT
+1130 PVASIAT

-1143 GELRREMRAGTKVP
+1143 GALRDSMRERVP

>member
-1 MTEQFHLSRLQ
+1 MPEQFHLSRLQ
-12 VINWGVFDGYHDIP
+12 VINWGVFDGYHTIP
-26 FSPGGALIAGASGS
+26 FGPGGALIAGASGS

-61 NASGDNTAAGSSAG
+61 NASGDHSAAGSNAG

-83 RGAWGQRSDGGTS
+83 RGAWGQRSDGGAS
-96 RVMYLRGDGTA
+96 KVMYLRGDGTA
-107 WSAVA
+107 WSAIA
-112 VTYSSDSGR
+112 VTYRSDTGR

-130 LTGESRNDSSSR
+130 LTGDSRSDSSSR
-142 FVLGDGDLDIE
+142 FVLADGDRDIE
-153 EVCNRWAAGRF
+153 GICNRWAAGRF
-164 DTGVFKEDRG
+164 DTGVFRD
-174 ERSDGG
+174 D
-180 NHRGERSDGGHT
+180 D
-192 GWRFTTKVE
+192 WRFSTKVE

-241 EFMLDEPESLARL
+241 EFMLDEPGSLVRL

-269 LLAVAQKK
+269 LLAVAQRK
-277 RKILGDIEKIQQR
+277 RKILGDISDVQHR

-295 TDLGIIDL
+295 SDLGIIDL
-303 VDLPMVRAYTDQVRL
+303 VDQPMVRAYTDHLRS
-318 AQCPAQ
+318 AQCPEQ
-324 IEQLDSTVDQL
+324 IDSLDGAIDQL
-335 DNEYE
+335 GNEYE
-340 DVTRSLNLA
+340 DVTRQLNLA
-349 KAEADSLNA
+349 KAEGDSLNA
-358 QISGSSASIGP
+358 QINGSSASVGP
-369 LQSQVTAAETEA
+369 LQSQVAGAEAHA
-381 EQVSRRRGAYEDML
+381 EEVSRRRAAYEALIL
-395 AAQQLDAPETADDFW
+395 AQGLDAPDTADEFW
-410 NLREELL
+410 VLRDELTT
-417 AQATE
+417 ATTE
-422 LLAKV
+422 SLAKLD
-427 ERHREASTDAE
+427 RGREASTDAE
-438 YAQKAARLTR
+438 YAQKVARIAR
-448 DEAAKELKRVEHVGS
+448 DEAATELRRVEHVGS
-463 ALPEFALIMRDQ
+463 ALPEFAITMRENICGALRIDQ
-475 ICAAVG
+475 RE
-481 VDAAAL
+481 L
-487 PYIAELMDLRPDQT
+487 PYIAELMDLRPEQS
-501 RWRTAVEKVLRGVGL
+501 RWRVAVEKVLRGVGL

-522 QHWTKVLQFV
+522 AHHAAVLRYV
-532 NETNMRGRLQLHH
+532 NDTNMGGRIQLHH
-545 VRAKLLGAEPV
+545 VRAKFVGANPV
-556 EPEPN
+556 EAEPN
-561 TLAGKLFAVDPSHPC
+561 TLAGKLFVVDPAHEC
-576 AAEAVDVVT
+576 AAEAADVIA
-585 AAGDHICV
+585 AAGDHLCV
-593 DTPDVFARF
+593 DTPDVFVRF

-617 LAIKDDRRPLKQSE
+617 LAIKDDRRPVKQAD
-631 YLYQGDVS
+631 YIYQGDVA
-639 AKINALTVDLAAA
+639 AKIDALTVDLATAEAA
-652 EETYQKARRV
+652 HDRARRA
-662 ADDIAAQRQQWRDR
+662 ADDIAAKRQQWRDR

-687 PQWSQI
+687 PQWNQI

-702 DRLREQYE
+702 DRLRQQYE

-721 LNARAD
+721 LNARAED
-727 ECWSQIQKLMTRRGA
+727 CWEQIQTLMTRRGA

-749 LDSRRTRLLELA
+749 LDGRRTRLLELQ
-761 ERLQPVPDE
+761 ERLAPA
-770 RSREERRPE
+770 
-779 ERRFVS
+779 FVS

-793 RYAGQVP
+793 RYASQVP
-800 VALELLD
+800 VALDLLD
-807 PEPHRDALF
+807 PEPHREAVF
-816 TAIKKEREQLR
+816 TAIRREREQLR

-840 LNTFDTSF
+840 LNTFDTAF
-848 PDAIPNDSDNFD
+848 PDAIPNDSDVFD

-901 RVAEQEARRISDQID
+901 RVAEQEARRISEQIE
-916 RVNTGLGAVEFNR
+916 RVNTGLGSVEFNR

-940 NLTAVSELTEI
+940 TLTAVTELTEI

-965 DKQAILDQYADI
+965 DEQAILDQYADI
-977 LRLRNRLASAAPEDK
+977 LRLRNRLASTAPEDK

-1007 DCAEWDVATEELI
+1007 DCAEWDVVSDELI

-1050 AAPGD
+1050 ASPDGPD
-1055 AGTEEANRP
+1055 NRP

-1084 QALQAFRKFG
+1084 QALQAFQKFG

-1119 SKTEATGRNAR
+1119 SKKEATGRDAR
-1130 PVATVVT
+1130 PVATVAT
-1137 RTISEF
+1137 KTIADF
-1143 GELRREMRAGTKVP
+1143 TALRQDLKASAAAARIP
-1157 AGV
+1157 APA

>member
-12 VINWGVFDGYHDIP
+12 VINWGVFDGYHSIP
-26 FSPGGALIAGASGS
+26 FSEGGALIAGASGS

-112 VTYSSDSGR
+112 VTYASDSGR

-142 FVLGDGDLDIE
+142 FVLGDGDLGIE
-153 EVCNRWAAGRF
+153 DVCNRWAAGRF
-164 DTGVFKEDRG
+164 DTGVFKE
-174 ERSDGG
+174 
-180 NHRGERSDGGHT
+180 N

-241 EFMLDEPESLARL
+241 EFMLDEPDSLARL

-269 LLAVAQKK
+269 LLAVAQRK

-303 VDLPMVRAYTDQVRL
+303 VDLPMVRAYTDHVRL

-324 IEQLDSTVDQL
+324 IAQLDTTIDQL
-335 DNEYE
+335 ENEYE

-358 QISGSSASIGP
+358 QISGTSANIGP

-381 EQVSRRRGAYEDML
+381 EQIERRRAAYEDML
-395 AAQQLDAPETADDFW
+395 AAQDLDVPDTADEFW

-417 AQATE
+417 QQATE

-427 ERHREASTDAE
+427 ERNREASTDAE
-438 YAQKAARLTR
+438 YAQKAARMTR
-448 DEAAKELKRVEHVGS
+448 DDAAKELKRVEHVGS
-463 ALPEFALIMRDQ
+463 ALPEFALLMRDQ

-481 VDAAAL
+481 VDAAEL
-487 PYIAELMDLRPDQT
+487 PYVAELMDLRADQT

-522 QHWTKVLQFV
+522 QHWTAVLQFV
-532 NETNMRGRLQLHH
+532 NETNMRGRLALHH
-545 VRAKLLGAEPV
+545 VRAKMLGADPV
-556 EPEPN
+556 EPESN
-561 TLAGKLFAVDPSHPC
+561 TLAGKLFAVDPTHPC
-576 AAEAVDVVT
+576 AAEAVDIVT
-585 AAGDHICV
+585 AAGDHVCV

-631 YLYQGDVS
+631 YLYQGDVT

-652 EETYQKARRV
+652 EDAYQKARRT

-702 DRLREQYE
+702 ERLREQYE
-710 LLLADHPDIEA
+710 LLLADNPDIEA

-749 LDSRRTRLLELA
+749 LDARRTRLLELE
-761 ERLQPVPDE
+761 ERLSPA
-770 RSREERRPE
+770 
-779 ERRFVS
+779 FVS
-785 EPLTELLD
+785 EPLTELLT
-793 RYAGQVP
+793 RYSAQLP
-800 VALELLD
+800 VSLELLD
-807 PEPHRDALF
+807 PEPFRDALF
-816 TAIKKEREQLR
+816 GAIKKEREQLR

-840 LNTFDTSF
+840 LNTFDTAF
-848 PDAIPNDSDNFD
+848 PDAIPNDSENFD

-901 RVAEQEARRISDQID
+901 RVAEQEARRIAEQIE

-940 NLTAVSELTEI
+940 SLTAVSELTEI

-977 LRLRNRLASAAPEDK
+977 LRLRNRLASTAPEDK

-1007 DCAEWDVATEELI
+1007 DCAEWDVASDELI

-1050 AAPGD
+1050 ASPESQD
-1055 AGTEEANRP
+1055 NKP

-1130 PVATVVT
+1130 PVATVAT
-1137 RTISEF
+1137 RSIAEF
-1143 GELRREMRAGTKVP
+1143 TELRHQMKQKVP
-1157 AGV
+1157 ALAH

>member
-1 MTEQFHLSRLQ
+1 MPEQFHLSRLQ
-12 VINWGVFDGYHDIP
+12 VINWGVFDGYHSIP
-26 FSPGGALIAGASGS
+26 FSVGGALIAGASGS

-96 RVMYLRGDGTA
+96 RVMYLRGEGTA

-142 FVLGDGDLDIE
+142 FALGDGDLDIE
-153 EVCNRWAAGRF
+153 DVCNRWAAGRF
-164 DTGVFKEDRG
+164 DAGVFKDTRG
-174 ERSDGG
+174 QGD
-180 NHRGERSDGGHT
+180 

-241 EFMLDEPESLARL
+241 EFMLDEPDSLARL

-269 LLAVAQKK
+269 LLAVAQRK

-295 TDLGIIDL
+295 SDLGIIDL
-303 VDLPMVRAYTDQVRL
+303 VDAPMVRAFTDHVRV

-324 IEQLDSTVDQL
+324 IAQLDSTVEQL

-358 QISGSSASIGP
+358 QISGNSASLGP
-369 LQSQVTAAETEA
+369 LQSQVTAAETAA
-381 EQVSRRRGAYEDML
+381 EQVSRRRAAYEDML
-395 AAQQLDAPETADDFW
+395 TAQGLDIPDTADEFW
-410 NLREELL
+410 NLREQLL
-417 AQATE
+417 GEATE
-422 LLAKV
+422 LLAWV
-427 ERHREASTDAE
+427 ERQREASTDAE
-438 YAQKAARLTR
+438 YAQKAARIAR
-448 DEAAKELKRVEHVGS
+448 DDAAKELKRVERVGS
-463 ALPEFALIMRDQ
+463 ALPEFALAMREH

-481 VDAAAL
+481 VDTGAL
-487 PYIAELMDLRPDQT
+487 PYVAELMDLRADQT
-501 RWRTAVEKVLRGVGL
+501 RWRTAVEKVLRGPGL
-516 RLMVPD
+516 RLLVPD
-522 QHWTKVLQFV
+522 QHWAAVLRFV
-532 NETNMRGRLQLHH
+532 NETNMRGRLALHH
-545 VRAKLLGAEPV
+545 VRTSTYGSTPGD
-556 EPEPN
+556 PEPN
-561 TLAGKLFAVDPSHPC
+561 TLAGKLFPVDPEHPC
-576 AAEAVDVVT
+576 AAEAVAIIAT
-585 AAGDHICV
+585 AGDHVCV

-617 LAIKDDRRPLKQSE
+617 VAVKDDRRPLRQSE

-652 EETYQKARRV
+652 EQTYQTARRT
-662 ADDIAAQRQQWRDR
+662 ADDITAQRQRWRDR

-687 PQWSQI
+687 GQWSQI
-693 DTETADGHA
+693 DIETADGHA

-710 LLLADHPDIEA
+710 LLLADNPDIEA

-749 LDSRRTRLLELA
+749 LDSRRTRLLELQ
-761 ERLQPVPDE
+761 ERLSPA
-770 RSREERRPE
+770 
-779 ERRFVS
+779 FVS
-785 EPLTELLD
+785 EPLTELLH
-793 RYAGQVP
+793 RYSDQVP
-800 VALELLD
+800 VTLELLE

-840 LNTFDTSF
+840 LNTFDTAF
-848 PDAIPNDSDNFD
+848 PDAVPNNSDNFD

-901 RVAEQEARRISDQID
+901 RVAEQEARRISEQIE

-940 NLTAVSELTEI
+940 ALAAVSELTEI

-977 LRLRNRLASAAPEDK
+977 LRLRNRLASTAPEDR

-1007 DCAEWDVATEELI
+1007 DCAEWDVSSGDLI

-1055 AGTEEANRP
+1055 TDNRP

-1084 QALQAFRKFG
+1084 QALSAFRKFG

-1119 SKTEATGRNAR
+1119 SKTEATGRDAR
-1130 PVATVVT
+1130 PVATVST

-1143 GELRREMRAGTKVP
+1143 DTLRRQMRTGAKVP

>member
-26 FSPGGALIAGASGS
+26 FSEGGALIAGASGS

-153 EVCNRWAAGRF
+153 DVCNRWAAGRF
-164 DTGVFKEDRG
+164 DTSVFKGD
-174 ERSDGG
+174 
-180 NHRGERSDGGHT
+180 

-241 EFMLDEPESLARL
+241 EFMLDEPESLTRL

-303 VDLPMVRAYTDQVRL
+303 VDLPMVRAYTDHVRL
-318 AQCPAQ
+318 AQCPTQ
-324 IEQLDSTVDQL
+324 IAQLDTTIDQL
-335 DNEYE
+335 DNEHE
-340 DVTRSLNLA
+340 DITRSLNLA

-395 AAQQLDAPETADDFW
+395 TAQGVDVPDTADHFW

-417 AQATE
+417 AEATE

-438 YAQKAARLTR
+438 YAQKAARIAR

-463 ALPEFALIMRDQ
+463 ALPEFALVMREQ

-481 VDAAAL
+481 VDAVDL
-487 PYIAELMDLRPDQT
+487 PYIAELMDLKPDQT

-522 QHWTKVLQFV
+522 QHWSKVLQFV

-545 VRAKLLGAEPV
+545 VRAKFLNAEPV
-556 EPEPN
+556 DPEQN
-561 TLAGKLFAVDPSHPC
+561 TLAGKLFAVDPAHPC

-593 DTPDVFARF
+593 DTPEVFARF

-652 EETYQKARRV
+652 EEAYQKARRT

-749 LDSRRTRLLELA
+749 LDDRRTRLLELS
-761 ERLQPVPDE
+761 ERLQPA
-770 RSREERRPE
+770 
-779 ERRFVS
+779 FVS

-800 VALELLD
+800 VSLELLE

-816 TAIKKEREQLR
+816 SSIKKEREQLR

-840 LNTFDTSF
+840 LNTFNTSF
-848 PDAIPNDSDNFD
+848 PDAIPNNSENFD

-866 VALCRHIDER
+866 VALCKHIDER

-940 NLTAVSELTEI
+940 SLTAVSELTEI

-977 LRLRNRLASAAPEDK
+977 LRLRNRLASTAPEDK

-1007 DCAEWDVATEELI
+1007 DCAEWDVSSEELI

-1050 AAPGD
+1050 ASPESTD
-1055 AGTEEANRP
+1055 NRP

-1130 PVATVVT
+1130 PVATVAT

-1143 GELRREMRAGTKVP
+1143 GALRREMRANAKVP
-1157 AGV
+1157 VGV